1 MENNRKM
8 ENDSKIGVKEYV
20 RMTSV
25 GCVQEP
31 QVGKF
36 SLTLCTGAEK
46 SIAIAFS
53 QRWTTGTKIAINL
66 NTITGT
72 F

>member
-1 MENNRKM
+1 MENNSKM

-31 QVGKF
+31 QVRRF
-36 SLTLCTGAEK
+36 SLALSTKAING
-46 SIAIAFS
+46 IAIA
-53 QRWTTGTKIAINL
+53 
-66 NTITGT
+66 
-72 F
+72 

>member
-20 RMTSV
+20 RMKSV

-31 QVGKF
+31 QVLKKVF
-36 SLTLCTGAEK
+36 IS
-46 SIAIAFS
+46 
-53 QRWTTGTKIAINL
+53 TKHLGNK
-66 NTITGT
+66 
-72 F
+72 